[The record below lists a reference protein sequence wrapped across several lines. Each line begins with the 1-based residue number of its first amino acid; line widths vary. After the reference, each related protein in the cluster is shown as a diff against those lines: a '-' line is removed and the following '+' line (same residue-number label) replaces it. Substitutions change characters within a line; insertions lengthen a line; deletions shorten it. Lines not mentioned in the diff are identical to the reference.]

1 MKAEVTM
8 SLARKPEEHT
18 PFTLDTEEN
27 LVLSVYRFFDWP
39 GVERLDGPDFLGF
52 KHLKLR
58 ELTGQRA
65 QEIIRRFRNTEA
77 GTLAYF
83 RLTLGS
89 ARLADFASGSPS
101 DWFVWEAVDESARA
115 GRLCAECSSVLADL
129 RTDLDAHKLGA
140 PWPGEDPL
148 TDTLSELDALNGC
161 QTCGPLFELAAVLS
175 KSRLAEDYLLAAHPS
190 QGAGVSAMLWYN
202 AESMCASFGSFRRLM
217 LFVSDSASQPAALFF
232 YQPVETYAGDFFR
245 IISLTDDISTPE
257 ARAAQVAEHLS
268 GFTQRKGNELAL
280 LREKQRRESR
290 PMMDEQRAPLPSV
303 FLRHDEKLAAYPSH
317 PLFGNGPLRS
327 LAVHAVMAWL
337 AESYRWDG
345 DTAFYAL
352 SSDADDGPEVSLEFS
367 ATEVRCAGVS
377 IFQEA
382 KGWSSLLGRVAHEV
396 SESVGNRLLRACWV
410 SVLKKR
416 GAGDFEAA
424 RFFDTLDALYDEYLE
439 AKSKTAKAVESSPEC
454 VDILV
459 TVDLKKEEICFT
471 LNSASRNFIYKD
483 VGGMPLNDPAVGRAF
498 KELGKLASWHLKR
511 ALVPD
516 PVNPGARIPS
526 IVKLRMRGTDLW
538 RNFIPDNFKRAYITL
553 RKEEDLTLF
562 IVSEDPSFPWELVRP
577 FETQGDISPE
587 VIKDRWWA
595 VEFSIA
601 RWLST
606 SPPPAHQLSL
616 KRICCI
622 AVGELA
628 AAARERDFLRKL
640 GAVCDLPENY
650 EQMISFLGQNDYD
663 VIHFACH
670 GRFDQ
675 VEPDESA
682 IMLPGGVRISPKDFI
697 DDDLILKFKQ
707 NHPLVFLNS
716 CHSGR
721 TGPTFTGL
729 GGWAKEFIG
738 LECGA
743 FIGCG
748 WEVHDE
754 LAADFAIA
762 FYNAFGGGM
771 KLGQSVHKARRDIM
785 KKDDNNS
792 TWLAYYLYGNPDCRL
807 KR

>member
-1 MKAEVTM
+1 M
-8 SLARKPEEHT
+8 SLTGKPEEYAQ
-18 PFTLDTEEN
+18 FTLDAEEN

-58 ELTGQRA
+58 ELTGPRA
-65 QEIIRRFRNTEA
+65 QELIQRFRNTEA

-89 ARLADFASGSPS
+89 AWLADFASGPPG
-101 DWFVWEAVDESARA
+101 DWFIWEAVDEAARG

-129 RTDLDAHKLGA
+129 RADLDAHKLGA

-148 TDTLSELDALNGC
+148 TDTLSELDALDGC
-161 QTCGPLFELAAVLS
+161 QTCGPLFELAAALN
-175 KSRLAEDYLLAAHPS
+175 KSRLVEEYLLTAQPVR
-190 QGAGVSAMLWYN
+190 GAGVSATLWYDP
-202 AESMCASFGSFRRLM
+202 ESMCASFESFRRFM
-217 LFVSDSASQPAALFF
+217 MFVSDKARQPVALFF
-232 YQPVETYAGDFFR
+232 YQSAEPYAGDFFR
-245 IISLTDDISTPE
+245 IISLTDHISPPE
-257 ARAAQVAEHLS
+257 VRAARVAEQLS
-268 GFTQRKGNELAL
+268 AFTPRRADELAL

-290 PMMDEQRAPLPSV
+290 PTMDEQRAPLPSV
-303 FLRHDEKLAAYPSH
+303 FLQHDEKLAAYPSH
-317 PLFGNGPLRS
+317 PLFGSGPLRA
-327 LAVHAVMAWL
+327 LVVHTVMGWL
-337 AESYRWDG
+337 AESYRWEG

-352 SSDADDGPEVSLEFS
+352 PSDADNGPEVPLEFN
-367 ATEVRCAGVS
+367 ATDVRCAGVS
-377 IFQEA
+377 IFQGA
-382 KGWSSLLGRVAHEV
+382 QDWSALLGRVAHEV

-410 SVLKKR
+410 NVLKKR
-416 GAGDFEAA
+416 GSDDFEAA
-424 RFFDTLDALYDEYLE
+424 RFFDTLDALYNDHQE
-439 AKSKTAKAVESSPEC
+439 AKSETAKAVESSPEC

-459 TVDLKKEEICFT
+459 TVDLKKEEICFI
-471 LNSASRNFIYKD
+471 LNSASRHFIYKD
-483 VGGMPLNDPAVGRAF
+483 VGGMPLNDPAVGRVF
-498 KELGKLASWHLKR
+498 KELGKLASWHLNR
-511 ALVPD
+511 VLVPD
-516 PVNPGARIPS
+516 PVNMGAQIPS
-526 IVKLRMRGTDLW
+526 IVKLKMRGTDLW
-538 RNFIPDNFKRAYITL
+538 RNFIPDNFKRAYVTL

-587 VIKDRWWA
+587 VIQDLWWA
-595 VEFSIA
+595 VKFSIA

-606 SPPPAHQLSL
+606 SPPPARHLSL

-622 AVGELA
+622 AAGELA

-663 VIHFACH
+663 VVHFACH

-675 VEPDESA
+675 VEPGESA
-682 IMLPGGVRISPKDFI
+682 IMLPGGARISPKDLM
-697 DDDLILKFKQ
+697 DDDVILKFKQ

-762 FYNAFGGGM
+762 FYSAFAGGM
-771 KLGQSVHKARRDIM
+771 KLGQSVHTARQEIM
-785 KKDDNNS
+785 KKDGTNS
-792 TWLAYYLYGNPDCRL
+792 TWLAYYLYGNPSCGM
-807 KR
+807 KK